1 MTNAGH
7 TGDVTDD
14 FTDFVLSVIAPC
26 VTNAG
31 HTGDVTGDSTDFVL
45 SVMAPCVTNAGHA
58 ADVADDYFAL
68 ALNRKNQR
76 LLRLLRKPS

>member
-7 TGDVTDD
+7 TGDVTYDS
-14 FTDFVLSVIAPC
+14 TDLVLSVITPC

-31 HTGDVTGDSTDFVL
+31 HTGDVT
-45 SVMAPCVTNAGHA
+45 
-58 ADVADDYFAL
+58 DDYFPE

-76 LLRLLRKPS
+76 LFR